1 VADDPASRRGG
12 PCGCAM
18 QGGRGEW
25 GGGALGF
32 VGCQHPLYM
41 PADRGEGIVGPVG
54 PNGLL
59 GLVPTHG
66 PCRA

>member
-1 VADDPASRRGG
+1 
-12 PCGCAM
+12 M

-32 VGCQHPLYM
+32 VGCRRPLYM
-41 PADRGEGIVGPVG
+41 LADRGEGVVGPAG

-59 GLVPTHG
+59 GLVLTHG
-66 PCRA
+66 PRRA

>member
-1 VADDPASRRGG
+1 MRDGEGGGGGGRRWRGREEQVADDPTSRRGG

-32 VGCQHPLYM
+32 VGAAPL
-41 PADRGEGIVGPVG
+41 I
-54 PNGLL
+54 
-59 GLVPTHG
+59 
-66 PCRA
+66 